1 MDLSKHLEK
10 ADEAK
15 RRRNYPLAIGLY
27 QQILGLDPDQED
39 ARRGLREALDGKFE
53 NKKGGGLAYVQGS
66 LLLLSAWIAKLSK
79 SYAARAKN
87 LESFLALAP
96 GATGPNLALG
106 EALAKGG
113 WFKSA
118 YVVYRHFGERVSA
131 EGKASSRVEAA
142 CDAWRNAGALARELK
157 RLPEAFEC
165 YEQALGL
172 NPRDQEALRAR
183 KNLAAEG
190 VLAETGF
197 ERAESSRDLLK
208 DRQQQQKL
216 EQEQRLHRSKDE
228 IGAEL
233 GSLEEQLQ
241 QNPKDSALLRQVGE
255 LRANAGDIEGA
266 LDCLEPLRLEEPD
279 DFKLLVLVG
288 DLRIR
293 QLDKGLEKARRLGDS
308 DGEERVKKQV
318 LQVRIEEERKRVAL
332 HPTDLALRFALGE
345 HLIEAEQL
353 DDAIAELQKAVKDPR
368 YQVRA
373 MTLLGQAFRRKG
385 LGDLARSQ
393 LQKALDSAGQDSEL
407 SLDLNYEL
415 GLLAAEE
422 GRTEDARAHFG
433 RILEVDIQYK
443 DVSERMQSLVG

>member
-27 QQILGLDPDQED
+27 HQILTLDPDQED

-53 NKKGGGLAYVQGS
+53 NKKGGGLAYVQGM
-66 LLLLSAWIAKLSK
+66 LPLFSAWIAKLTK
-79 SYAARAKN
+79 GHAARAKN
-87 LESFLALAP
+87 LENFLALSP

-106 EALAKGG
+106 DALVRGG
-113 WFKSA
+113 WLKSA
-118 YVVYRHFGERVSA
+118 YVVYRHFGERVAA
-131 EGKASSRVEAA
+131 EGKASSRADAA
-142 CDAWRNAGALARELK
+142 CDAWRNAGAIARELK

-165 YEQALGL
+165 YEQALAL

-197 ERAESSRDLLK
+197 DRAESSRDLLK

-216 EQEQRLHRSKDE
+216 EQEQRLHRSHDE
-228 IGAEL
+228 ISADL
-233 GSLEEQLQ
+233 GTLEERLQ
-241 QNPKDSALLRQVGE
+241 AGPDDPELLRQVGE
-255 LRANAGDIEGA
+255 LRARKGDIEGA
-266 LDCLEPLRLEEPD
+266 LECLETLRLKEPD
-279 DFKLLVLVG
+279 DFKLLVTVG

-293 QLDKGLEKARRLGDS
+293 QLDKDLEKARKLGDDS
-308 DGEERVKKQV
+308 GEERVQKQI

-332 HPTDLALRFALGE
+332 HPTDLALRFALGG
-345 HLIEAEQL
+345 HLLEAEQL

-368 YQVRA
+368 YQVQA
-373 MTLLGQAFRRKG
+373 TTLLGRAFRRKG

-393 LQKALDSAGQDSEL
+393 LEKALETAGADPERGL
-407 SLDLNYEL
+407 ELNYEL

-422 GRTEDARAHFG
+422 GRTDDARAHFG

-443 DVSERMQSLVG
+443 DVSERMQSLAG